1 MSTVKR
7 LALALSCLLILPA
20 STYAQ
25 SAIAGVV
32 RDASGAVLPGAS
44 VEVASPVLIEKT
56 RTTITDG
63 TGQYRITDLVPGTYS
78 VTFTLSGF
86 STTKRDGVEL
96 TGSGVTTINA
106 DMRVGGVTETINV
119 SGETPVV
126 DVQTTRR
133 QEVLTAEVV
142 RAVPATR
149 GYNGILAMIP
159 SVNTSA
165 FFNAGEQNNTQ
176 LSPGMT
182 IFTSHGGRGNE
193 GRVQVDGL
201 NVGAAFNGGGVSGY
215 IMDTAGAQELQFTL
229 SGGLGEAETGGIN
242 LNIVP
247 KTGGNRFSGE
257 FFGSG
262 AGRWSQNDNVDSDL
276 SKLGITTA
284 GIVKNWDINGSV
296 GGPIKRDLLWFY
308 ANARDFGT
316 HRIVPGAFGNLNAG
330 DPTKWTYAEDHSQQ
344 VRNDSAETLGS
355 IRLTAQITPRNKVGF
370 FIDQQRACSGSAL
383 AVGAGG
389 WCRDRASDWVALGGL
404 FTSPEA
410 DTIAANRSPQRVT
423 QATWSSTATSKL
435 LLEAGF
441 SSYISQWGW
450 METPGSISNLI
461 PVTTIVPTFKT
472 FRGIDDFFYNHQS
485 ANVWRASMSY
495 VTGAHSAKFGYQGAY
510 HIEDI
515 DDHGNQN
522 DVTYTF
528 IFPAGFLF
536 QGSAPF
542 NTLTQRIA
550 PWLISNRTGYASL
563 YAQDQWTLGRLT
575 VQGAVRFDRSYSFHP
590 AENNGSPGNRWHP
603 AAISFPETDGVRGY
617 KDITPRVGA
626 AWDVF
631 GKGKTSLKVNIGKY
645 LESANNQGNYQINN
659 PASDGRNGR
668 FEGYRFNVQ
677 TSRGWNDFNGNNVP
691 DCNLLSSS
699 ANGECGG
706 WDNLGFGNASSS
718 TVINQNVLSGWG
730 VRPWDWQLGASIQ
743 QEVLPRVSVEVGYSR
758 RWFGNF
764 FVTHNQAL
772 SAADFDK
779 FVLRA
784 PSDSRLPNGG
794 GYPLTFYD
802 VKPAKFGQ
810 VSNYY
815 TSETDY
821 APSRTTYWH
830 GVDITV
836 NGRVTNGLTFQGGT
850 SSGRGVRDL
859 CALWTALPELI
870 APQNA
875 AFGFPLK
882 TATEACHVDEPVL
895 TQYRGLAT
903 YQIPKIDVQL
913 AGTFRSVPGT
923 FTSLTNVGTTGS
935 NGFSLNAVY
944 TPTATDLAGL
954 GRAQSNANAQYNLL
968 LPGQMYTPR
977 LTYFDV
983 RLGKILKFGRT
994 RTLVAIDLYN
1004 LFNSNTATGQNTN
1017 FATPPAPQT
1026 FLNTTAIQDARLA
1039 RFNIT
1044 MDF

>member
-1 MSTVKR
+1 MSTLKR
-7 LALALSCLLILPA
+7 LALVLLFLVIPA
-20 STYAQ
+20 SSYAQ
-25 SAIAGVV
+25 AILAGVA
-32 RDASGAVLPGAS
+32 RDASGAVLPGVA

-56 RTTITDG
+56 RTTTTDG
-63 TGQYRITDLVPGTYS
+63 TGQYRITDLAPGTYS

-86 STTKRDGVEL
+86 ATVKREGVEM
-96 TGSGVTTINA
+96 TGSGVIAINV

-247 KTGGNRFSGE
+247 KTGGNRFAGE
-257 FFGSG
+257 FFGST
-262 AGRWSQNDNVDSDL
+262 AGKWSQSDNVDDAIRAA
-276 SKLGITTA
+276 GITTA
-284 GIVKNWDINGSV
+284 GIVKNWDLNGSV
-296 GGPIKRDLLWFY
+296 GGPLKRDFLWFY

-316 HRIVPGAFGNLNAG
+316 HRIVPGAYGNLNAG
-330 DPTKWTYAEDHSQQ
+330 DASKWTYAEDRTQEI
-344 VRNDSAETLGS
+344 RNDNAETIGS
-355 IRLTAQITPRNKVGF
+355 IRLTAQASPRNKVGF
-370 FIDQQRACSGSAL
+370 FFDQQRQCTGSAL
-383 AVGAGG
+383 AKGGEG
-389 WCRDRASDWVALGGL
+389 WCRDRANDWVALGGL

-410 DTIAANRSPQRVT
+410 DAIAANRSPQRVW

-441 SSYISQWGW
+441 SSYISKWGW
-450 METPGSISNLI
+450 METPGAITNLI
-461 PVTTIVPTFKT
+461 PVTTIVPVFKT
-472 FRGIDDFFYNHQS
+472 FRGLDNFFYNHQN
-485 ANVWRASMSY
+485 ANVWRASVSY

-515 DDHGNQN
+515 DDRGNQN
-522 DVTYTF
+522 DLTYTF
-528 IFPAGFLF
+528 ILPFGFV
-536 QGSAPF
+536 GPF
-542 NTLTQRIA
+542 GVNTLTQRIS
-550 PWLISNRTGYASL
+550 PWLISNRTGYSSL

-575 VQGAVRFDRSYSFHP
+575 LQGAVRFDRSYSFHP

-603 AAISFPETDGVRGY
+603 TPITFPETDGVRGY

-626 AWDVF
+626 AYDVF
-631 GKGKTSLKVNIGKY
+631 GHGKTSLKVNIGKY

-677 TSRGWNDFNGNNVP
+677 TTRNWTDNGDNIP
-691 DCNLLSSS
+691 QCNLLSPLP
-699 ANGECGG
+699 NGECGG

-743 QEVLPRVSVEVGYSR
+743 QEVLPRMSVEVAYNR

-772 SAADFDK
+772 TVADFDK
-779 FVLRA
+779 FTLRA

-815 TSETDY
+815 TFETDY
-821 APSRTTYWH
+821 APARTTYWH
-830 GVDITV
+830 GVDINV
-836 NGRVTNGLTFQGGT
+836 NGRLNNGLTFQGGT
-850 SSGRGVRDL
+850 SSGRGVRDT
-859 CALWTALPELI
+859 CALWAALPELI

-895 TQYRGLAT
+895 TQYRGLVT
-903 YQIPKIDVQL
+903 YEIPKIQVQL

-944 TPTATDLAGL
+944 TPAPTDLTGL

-977 LTYFDV
+977 LTYFDI
-983 RLGKILKFGRT
+983 RLAKVLRFGRT
-994 RTLVAIDLYN
+994 RTQVGFDLYN
-1004 LFNSNTATGQNTN
+1004 LFNTNTATALNTN
-1017 FATPPAPQT
+1017 YTLPGPTSQ

-1039 RFNIT
+1039 RFNLT
-1044 MDF
+1044 LDF

>member
-1 MSTVKR
+1 MSTLKR
-7 LALALSCLLILPA
+7 LALVLSCLVIPA
-20 STYAQ
+20 SAYAQ
-25 SAIAGVV
+25 SIIAGVAK
-32 RDASGAVLPGAS
+32 DASGAVLPGVS
-44 VEVASPVLIEKT
+44 VEVASPVLIEKV
-56 RTTITDG
+56 RTTTTDG

-78 VTFTLSGF
+78 MTFTLSGF
-86 STTKRDGVEL
+86 ATIKREGVEL

-119 SGETPVV
+119 TGETPVV

-133 QEVLTAEVV
+133 QEVLTAETV

-262 AGRWSQNDNVDSDL
+262 AGRWSQSDNVDDAL
-276 SKLGITTA
+276 KATGITTA

-296 GGPIKRDLLWFY
+296 GGPIKKDLLWFY

-316 HRIVPGAFGNLNAG
+316 HRIVPGAYGNLNAG
-330 DPTKWTYAEDHSQQ
+330 DPTKWTYAEDRSQQ
-344 VRNDSAETLGS
+344 IRNDNAETLGS
-355 IRLTAQITPRNKVGF
+355 IRLTAQVSPRNKLGF
-370 FIDQQRACSGSAL
+370 FIDQQRQCSGSAL
-383 AVGAGG
+383 SGEG

-423 QATWSSTATSKL
+423 QATWSSTVTSKL

-441 SSYISQWGW
+441 SSYISKWGW
-450 METPGSISNLI
+450 METPGSISNLV
-461 PVTTIVPTFKT
+461 PVTTIIPVFKT

-485 ANVWRASMSY
+485 ANVWRASASY

-515 DDHGNQN
+515 DDRGNQN
-522 DVTYTF
+522 DITYTF
-528 IFPAGFLF
+528 IVPG
-536 QGSAPF
+536 F

-563 YAQDQWTLGRLT
+563 YAQDQWTMGRLT
-575 VQGAVRFDRSYSFHP
+575 LQGAVRFDRSYSFHP

-603 AAISFPETDGVRGY
+603 APITFPETDGVRGY

-626 AWDVF
+626 AYDVF

-677 TSRGWNDFNGNNVP
+677 TSRTWFDNGDNIP
-691 DCNLLSSS
+691 QCNLLSPLP
-699 ANGECGG
+699 NGECGG

-743 QEVLPRVSVEVGYSR
+743 QEVLPRVSVEVAYNR

-764 FVTHNQAL
+764 FVTHNTAL
-772 SAADFDK
+772 SPSDFDK
-779 FVLRA
+779 FTLRA
-784 PSDSRLPNGG
+784 PSDSRLPGGG

-802 VKPAKFGQ
+802 VKPGKFGQ

-815 TSETDY
+815 TFETDY
-821 APSRTTYWH
+821 APARTTYWH
-830 GVDITV
+830 GVDINV
-836 NGRVTNGLTFQGGT
+836 NGRLTNGLTFQGGT
-850 SSGRGVRDL
+850 SSGRGVRDT
-859 CALWTALPELI
+859 CALWAALPELI
-870 APQNA
+870 APQNSP
-875 AFGFPLK
+875 FGFPLK

-895 TQYRGLAT
+895 TQYRGLVT
-903 YQIPKIDVQL
+903 YEVPKIQVQL
-913 AGTFRSVPGT
+913 GGSFRSVPGT

-944 TPTATDLAGL
+944 TPLPADLAGL
-954 GRAQSNANAQYNLL
+954 GRPQSNANAQYNLL

-977 LTYFDV
+977 LTYFDL
-983 RLGKILKFGRT
+983 RLAKVLRFGRT
-994 RTLVAIDLYN
+994 RTQVGFDLYN
-1004 LFNSNTATGQNTN
+1004 LFNTNTATALNTN
-1017 FATPPAPQT
+1017 YTLPGPTSQ

-1039 RFNIT
+1039 RFNVT

>member
-1 MSTVKR
+1 MSTLQR
-7 LALALSCLLILPA
+7 SALVLSGLLILPA

-25 SAIAGVV
+25 SAIAGVA
-32 RDASGAVLPGAS
+32 RDASGAVLPGVS
-44 VEVASPVLIEKT
+44 VEVASPVLIEKV
-56 RTTITDG
+56 RTTISDG

-86 STTKRDGVEL
+86 STTKREGVEL
-96 TGSGVTTINA
+96 TGSGVTTINV

-133 QEVLTAEVV
+133 QEVLTAEVI

-149 GYNGILAMIP
+149 GYNAILAMIP

-247 KTGGNRFSGE
+247 KTGGNRFGGE
-257 FFGSG
+257 FFGG
-262 AGRWSQNDNVDSDL
+262 AAGRWSQSDNVDDSL
-276 SKLGITTA
+276 RALGITTA

-296 GGPIKRDLLWFY
+296 GGPIKKDLLWFY

-316 HRIVPGAFGNLNAG
+316 HRVVPGAYGNLNAG
-330 DPTKWTYAEDHSQQ
+330 DATKWTYVEDRTQEI
-344 VRNDSAETLGS
+344 RNDSAETLGS
-355 IRLTAQITPRNKVGF
+355 IRLTAQVTPRNKVGF
-370 FIDQQRACSGSAL
+370 FIDQQRQCTGSAL
-383 AVGAGG
+383 AKNGEG
-389 WCRDRASDWVALGGL
+389 WCRDRANDWVALGGL

-410 DTIAANRSPQRVT
+410 DAIAANRSPQRVT

-441 SSYISQWGW
+441 SSYISRWGW
-450 METPGSISNLI
+450 METPGSITNLI

-472 FRGIDDFFYNHQS
+472 FRGLDNFFYNHQS
-485 ANVWRASMSY
+485 ANVWRASASY
-495 VTGAHSAKFGYQGAY
+495 VTGSHSAKFGYQGAY

-515 DDHGNQN
+515 NDQGNQN
-522 DVTYTF
+522 DITYTF
-528 IFPAGFLF
+528 IFPAGFIT
-536 QGSAPF
+536 PF
-542 NTLTQRIA
+542 ALNTLTRRIA

-563 YAQDQWTLGRLT
+563 YAQDQWTLKRLT

-603 AAISFPETDGVRGY
+603 APISFPETDGVRGY

-626 AWDVF
+626 AYDVF

-677 TSRGWNDFNGNNVP
+677 TTRSWNDFNGDNVP
-691 DCNLLSSS
+691 NCDLLSPA

-706 WDNLGFGNASSS
+706 FDNLGFGNASSS
-718 TVINQNVLSGWG
+718 TIINQNVLSGWG
-730 VRPWDWQLGASIQ
+730 VRPWDWQFGASVQ
-743 QEVLPRVSVEVGYSR
+743 QEVLPRMSVEVAYNR

-772 SAADFDK
+772 SASDFDK
-779 FVLRA
+779 FALKA
-784 PSDSRLPNGG
+784 PSNPNLPNNG
-794 GYPLTFYD
+794 GYALTFYD

-815 TSETDY
+815 TFETDY
-821 APSRTTYWH
+821 APARTTYWH
-830 GVDITV
+830 GVDINV
-836 NGRVTNGLTFQGGT
+836 NGRLLNGLTFQGGT
-850 SSGRGVRDL
+850 SSGRGVRDT
-859 CALWTALPELI
+859 CALWAALPELI

-895 TQYRGLAT
+895 TQYRGLVT
-903 YQIPKIDVQL
+903 YEIPKIQLQL

-944 TPTATDLAGL
+944 TPTPAEISNVI
-954 GRAQSNANAQYNLL
+954 GRAQSNPNAQYNLL

-983 RLGKILKFGRT
+983 RVAKVLRFGRS
-994 RTLVAIDLYN
+994 RTQVGFDLYN
-1004 LFNSNTATGQNTN
+1004 LFNSNTATAQNTN
-1017 FATPPAPQT
+1017 YGAT
-1026 FLNTTAIQDARLA
+1026 FLATTAIQDARLA

>member
-7 LALALSCLLILPA
+7 LALVLSCLVMLPA
-20 STYAQ
+20 TTYAQ
-25 SAIAGVV
+25 SAIAGVA
-32 RDASGAVLPGAS
+32 RDASGAVLPGVS
-44 VEVASPVLIEKT
+44 VELASPVMIEKV
-56 RTTITDG
+56 RTTTTDS
-63 TGQYRITDLVPGTYS
+63 TGQYRVTDLVPGTYS
-78 VTFTLSGF
+78 VSFSLSGF
-86 STTKRDGVEL
+86 ATTKRDGVEL
-96 TGSGVTTINA
+96 TGSGVTTINV
-106 DMRVGGVTETINV
+106 DMRVGGVAETVNV
-119 SGETPVV
+119 TGETPVV

-247 KTGGNRFSGE
+247 KTGGNRFAGE
-257 FFGSG
+257 FFGSA
-262 AGRWSQNDNVDSDL
+262 AGKWSQSDNVDDAL
-276 SKLGITTA
+276 RATGITTA

-296 GGPIKRDLLWFY
+296 GGPIKKDLLWFY

-316 HRIVPGAFGNLNAG
+316 HRVVPGAYGNLNAG
-330 DPTKWTYAEDHSQQ
+330 DATKWTYVEDRSQE
-344 VRNDSAETLGS
+344 VRSANAETIGS
-355 IRLTAQITPRNKVGF
+355 IRLTAQVSPRNKLGF
-370 FIDQQRACSGSAL
+370 FFDQQRQCTGSAL
-383 AVGAGG
+383 AKGADG
-389 WCRDRASDWVALGGL
+389 WCRDRANDWVALGGL

-410 DTIAANRSPQRVT
+410 DTIGANRSPQRVT

-441 SSYISQWGW
+441 SSYISRWGW

-461 PVTTIVPTFKT
+461 PVTTIVPVFKT

-485 ANVWRASMSY
+485 ANVWRASASY

-515 DDHGNQN
+515 DDRGNQN

-528 IFPAGFLF
+528 IVPG
-536 QGSAPF
+536 F

-563 YAQDQWTLGRLT
+563 YAQDQWTLRRLT

-603 AAISFPETDGVRGY
+603 APITFPETDGVRGY

-631 GKGKTSLKVNIGKY
+631 GHGKTSLKVNIGKY

-677 TSRGWNDFNGNNVP
+677 TSRTWFDNGDNIP
-691 DCNLLSSS
+691 QCNLLNP
-699 ANGECGG
+699 APNGECLG

-730 VRPWDWQLGASIQ
+730 VRPWDWQFGASIQ
-743 QEVLPRVSVEVGYSR
+743 QEVLPRMSVEVAYNR

-764 FVTHNQAL
+764 FVTHNTAL
-772 SAADFDK
+772 SPSDFDK
-779 FVLRA
+779 FTLRA
-784 PSDSRLPNGG
+784 PSDSRLPGGG

-810 VSNYY
+810 TSNYY
-815 TSETDY
+815 TFETDY
-821 APSRTTYWH
+821 APARTTYWH
-830 GVDITV
+830 GVDINV
-836 NGRVTNGLTFQGGT
+836 NGRLLNGLTFQGGT
-850 SSGRGVRDL
+850 SSGRGVRDT
-859 CALWTALPELI
+859 CALWAALPELI

-882 TATEACHVDEPVL
+882 TAAEACHVDEPVL
-895 TQYRGLAT
+895 TQYRGLVT
-903 YQIPKIDVQL
+903 YEIPKIQVQL
-913 AGTFRSVPGT
+913 GGTFRSVPGT

-944 TPTATDLAGL
+944 TPLPADLTGL

-977 LTYFDV
+977 LTYVDL
-983 RLGKILKFGRT
+983 RLAKVLRFGRT
-994 RTLVAIDLYN
+994 RTQVGFDLYN
-1004 LFNSNTATGQNTN
+1004 LFNTNTATALNTN
-1017 FATPPAPQT
+1017 YTPPSPT
-1026 FLNTTAIQDARLA
+1026 SVFLNTTAIQDARLA